1 MYHLMKVLKSITDRI
16 RIVLLAYFI
25 LTTNFLVGYSQKTVQ
40 EKWKPDIKD
49 SDKYDQGFLRYWQ
62 YVKPYKLKIINDSI
76 IVNNEINNPI
86 IIPTDYQLSKEFTY
100 KSVTNDTTFK
110 LAIRRLNY
118 TNFHYSINIYYRDKL
133 ASSRSGVAIL
143 EPTFYL
149 GAEGDFRT
157 NDGRVYKMNDYIIM
171 KDGNQDV
178 RLMIP
183 EGTKEVVYYI
193 DNISNRRVQFQI
205 MKENK

>member
-1 MYHLMKVLKSITDRI
+1 MNKLISSINRF

-25 LTTNFLVGYSQKTVQ
+25 LTTNFLVGYSQKIVQ
-40 EKWKPDIKD
+40 EKWKPDIKN
-49 SDKYDQGFLRYWQ
+49 SAKYDPGFLKYWQ

-76 IVNNEINNPI
+76 IVNNEINRPI

-100 KSVTNDTTFK
+100 KAVTNDTIFK
-110 LAIRRLNY
+110 LTIRRINY

-133 ASSRSGVAIL
+133 EFTRSGVAIL

-149 GAEGDFRT
+149 GAESDFRT
-157 NDGRVYKMNDYIIM
+157 NDGRVYKMNDYIIT

-183 EGTKEVVYYI
+183 EGTKEAVNYI
-193 DNISNRRVQFQI
+193 DKFSNRWVQFQLT
-205 MKENK
+205 KENK